1 VYKFLKSYLPI
12 WTGKDNLDAILGI
25 LSHIPIV
32 FFQDVYTDF
41 FRPVELALASQGPSA
56 YQKLLGFYTS
66 LLQQQAREA
75 TTRSSSDDQVFHNLT
90 AHVSTITTSLLLSM
104 PQNQGQPLI
113 SAILSFYELLS
124 ASSKPH
130 IVPII
135 LPPMHLIY
143 LLTQH
148 ASPAT
153 FSRVCGIIGSYKLAF
168 DQHPKPV
175 KEYYPTHVTDALNW
189 CLRDIYHLL
198 WISRALVKA
207 DQKALGLHCDPAL
220 RSKLNDYL
228 NGVDREYVIGAAFGL
243 SNNSLLASLSAAAWR
258 VTEERE
264 ISKEGYDKSSIRYHQ
279 GPVSQRSLEVL
290 KRKGGVSVDW
300 DGANGFKV
308 FVLNWLAERG
318 MSGIRE
324 LMFATVT
331 ELRGKG

>member
-32 FFQDVYTDF
+32 FFQDVYTSF
-41 FRPVELALASQGPSA
+41 
-56 YQKLLGFYTS
+56 
-66 LLQQQAREA
+66 LQQQASEA

-90 AHVSTITTSLLLSM
+90 AHVSTITTSLLLSL

-198 WISRALVKA
+198 WISRALVTA

-220 RSKLNDYL
+220 RSQLHDYL
-228 NGVDREYVIGAAFGL
+228 NGIDREYAIGAAFGL
-243 SNNSLLASLSAAAWR
+243 SNNALLASLSAAAWR

-264 ISKEGYDKSSIRYHQ
+264 ISREGYDKSSIRYHQ

-318 MSGIRE
+318 MSGVRD

>member
-75 TTRSSSDDQVFHNLT
+75 TTRSSSDDQV
-90 AHVSTITTSLLLSM
+90 
-104 PQNQGQPLI
+104 
-113 SAILSFYELLS
+113 AILSFYELLS

-198 WISRALVKA
+198 WISRALVTA

-220 RSKLNDYL
+220 RSQLHDYL
-228 NGVDREYVIGAAFGL
+228 NGIDREYAIGAAFGL
-243 SNNSLLASLSAAAWR
+243 SNNALLASLSAAAWR

-264 ISKEGYDKSSIRYHQ
+264 ISREGYDKSSIRYHQ

-318 MSGIRE
+318 MSGVRD